1 MTENRTAVIANM
13 CDDCENTGLL
23 NDGISVCTLYNN
35 TLELQ
40 CVKENQLCPD
50 YK

>member
-13 CDDCENTGLL
+13 CDDCENTVLL
-23 NDGISVCTLYNN
+23 NGVSVCTLYNN

-40 CVKENQLCPD
+40 CVKENQPCPD